1 MQKCELLAINVKVLN
16 KSKRN
21 TVAFKYKRRREFEI
35 TFMENGLY
43 RISTRF
49 LGYRNVMYKYKGP
62 VTKTED
68 PDGRR
73 YNFFVQVYNDK
84 ELNKL
89 VWKMLG
95 EGFDLVPKTELI

>member
-1 MQKCELLAINVKVLN
+1 
-16 KSKRN
+16 
-21 TVAFKYKRRREFEI
+21 
-35 TFMENGLY
+35 
-43 RISTRF
+43 
-49 LGYRNVMYKYKGP
+49 MYKYKGP

-95 EGFDLVPKTELI
+95 EGFDLVPKTELIQQNKREAIGRVRKKANGKIKNTTKEI